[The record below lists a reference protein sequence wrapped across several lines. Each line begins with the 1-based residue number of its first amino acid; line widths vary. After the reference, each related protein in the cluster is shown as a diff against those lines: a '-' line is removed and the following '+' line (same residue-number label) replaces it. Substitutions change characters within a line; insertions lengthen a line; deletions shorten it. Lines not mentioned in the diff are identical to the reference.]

1 MVNTFVVRG
10 CAAILAS
17 FSAFAIA
24 AGATELTGN
33 GSDLGSSTLGG
44 RAPASDQGLEEIIV
58 TAEKRSESINKVPLA
73 ITALSGNTLQ
83 DQNIHS
89 VQDLALVVPGFTYAA
104 SLLDTPVYSLR
115 GVGFYETTL
124 AAYPDVSIYVDQVPL
139 PFPVLTQNIGLDL
152 ERVEVLKGPQG
163 VLFGQNS
170 TGGAINY
177 IAAKPTDKPEGGFDF
192 GYGRFNDTRVDG
204 FVSGPVAD
212 TLNAR
217 FAFQTEQMGPWQHS
231 YNTPTE
237 QTSGSISR
245 SAARLLLDWTP
256 TDKLKFE
263 FNASGGVDRSEPIV
277 PQLIGVSLQ
286 APDSPVN
293 GPFLLAY
300 PHAPNNAE
308 AADYSLLNKPRSNNS
323 QYQFSLR
330 GDFTPGSDLTITSI
344 TSYVHYLRDEN
355 VEFGGVSVN
364 TANARN
370 LGDEELV
377 LDFGQ
382 INSIYQELRVANS
395 TSDVLRWVAGA
406 NFEHSSVHEFN
417 LYDYAGSSEADS
429 PGVAAAL
436 TRNLTNTPFYSDQL
450 MKNYA
455 VFGNIDWNVSNPVTV
470 TGGVRL
476 NKSDRHATMC
486 TQGGYGGGVDQAF
499 DHLMSVLHG
508 GAVYPPLTASDCI
521 TLDPVTLLSVRQ
533 GYIADLDEKNAS
545 WRGGVDYKPTSNAL
559 LYVNITKGYKAGSFP
574 MLSASTSYQYLPVK
588 QESVLDYE
596 GGFKLSF
603 FDRTVQLNGAGYHYD
618 YTNKQIRTQTVQ
630 PIFGILNNLQNVP
643 KSTVDGG
650 ELQLAWT
657 PLHGLR
663 LTAAATFLEAK
674 VIEFVGT
681 NADGIRQDYAGS
693 AVPYSPKWSTNATA
707 DYDWNLSSALIASVG
722 LTAAQRSVS
731 YATVGPTP
739 IDRISPYTLLD
750 LRASV
755 RTQDGKYRVEVYGKN
770 VTNRFYWDNVSHPY
784 DTVVRY
790 AGMPET
796 WGITFS
802 ARFF

>member
-1 MVNTFVVRG
+1 
-10 CAAILAS
+10 
-17 FSAFAIA
+17 
-24 AGATELTGN
+24 
-33 GSDLGSSTLGG
+33 
-44 RAPASDQGLEEIIV
+44 
-58 TAEKRSESINKVPLA
+58 
-73 ITALSGNTLQ
+73 
-83 DQNIHS
+83 
-89 VQDLALVVPGFTYAA
+89 
-104 SLLDTPVYSLR
+104 
-115 GVGFYETTL
+115 
-124 AAYPDVSIYVDQVPL
+124 
-139 PFPVLTQNIGLDL
+139 
-152 ERVEVLKGPQG
+152 
-163 VLFGQNS
+163 
-170 TGGAINY
+170 
-177 IAAKPTDKPEGGFDF
+177 
-192 GYGRFNDTRVDG
+192 
-204 FVSGPVAD
+204 
-212 TLNAR
+212 
-217 FAFQTEQMGPWQHS
+217 
-231 YNTPTE
+231 
-237 QTSGSISR
+237 
-245 SAARLLLDWTP
+245 
-256 TDKLKFE
+256 
-263 FNASGGVDRSEPIV
+263 
-277 PQLIGVSLQ
+277 
-286 APDSPVN
+286 
-293 GPFLLAY
+293 
-300 PHAPNNAE
+300 
-308 AADYSLLNKPRSNNS
+308 
-323 QYQFSLR
+323 
-330 GDFTPGSDLTITSI
+330 
-344 TSYVHYLRDEN
+344 
-355 VEFGGVSVN
+355 
-364 TANARN
+364 
-370 LGDEELV
+370 
-377 LDFGQ
+377 
-382 INSIYQELRVANS
+382 
-395 TSDVLRWVAGA
+395 
-406 NFEHSSVHEFN
+406 
-417 LYDYAGSSEADS
+417 
-429 PGVAAAL
+429 
-436 TRNLTNTPFYSDQL
+436 
-450 MKNYA
+450 
-455 VFGNIDWNVSNPVTV
+455 
-470 TGGVRL
+470 
-476 NKSDRHATMC
+476 
-486 TQGGYGGGVDQAF
+486 
-499 DHLMSVLHG
+499 MSVLHG

-521 TLDPVTLLSVRQ
+521 TLDPVTFLSVRQ
-533 GYIADLDEKNAS
+533 GNVADLDEKNAS

-559 LYVNITKGYKAGSFP
+559 LYVNVTKGYKAGSFP

-596 GGFKLSF
+596 GGFKVSF

-663 LTAAATFLEAK
+663 LTAAATYLEAK

>member
-1 MVNTFVVRG
+1 MMNTIGLRS

-24 AGATELTGN
+24 AGAAELAGDV
-33 GSDLGSSTLGG
+33 SDPGSSTLGG

-58 TAEKRSESINKVPLA
+58 TADKRSESINKVPLA
-73 ITALSGNTLQ
+73 ITALSGNALQ

-139 PFPVLTQNIGLDL
+139 PFPVLTQNISLDL

-177 IAAKPTDKPEGGFDF
+177 IAAKPTDKSEAGFDF

-212 TLNAR
+212 TLTAR

-237 QTSGSISR
+237 QTNGSISR
-245 SAARLLLDWTP
+245 SAARLLIDWKP
-256 TDKLKFE
+256 TDRLMFE
-263 FNASGGVDRSEPIV
+263 FNANGSVDRSEPIA

-300 PHAPNNAE
+300 PHAPNNAD

-323 QYQFSLR
+323 QFQFSLR
-330 GDFTPGSDLTITSI
+330 GDYTPMDNLTVTSI

-364 TANARN
+364 TANAIN
-370 LGDEELV
+370 LGDEELS
-377 LDFGQ
+377 LDFAN
-382 INSIYQELRVANS
+382 INSIFQELRLANS
-395 TSDVLRWVAGA
+395 NSDALRWVAGA
-406 NFEHSSVHEFN
+406 NFEHSSVYEFN
-417 LYDYAGSSEADS
+417 LYDYSGSSEANS
-429 PGVAAAL
+429 PGVAASL
-436 TRNLTNTPFYSDQL
+436 GRNLTNTPFYSDQL

-455 VFGNIDWNVSNPVTV
+455 VFGNVDWDVSKQVTV

-476 NKSDRHATMC
+476 NKSDRHAKIC

-499 DHLMSVLHG
+499 DHLMSILHG
-508 GAVYPPLTASDCI
+508 GLVYPPLTASDCI
-521 TLDPVTLLSVRQ
+521 TLDPVTLLSVR
-533 GYIADLDEKNAS
+533 GGNIGDLDEKNAS
-545 WRGGVDYKPTSNAL
+545 WRTGLSYKPTDNAM
-559 LYVNITKGYKAGSFP
+559 LYVNVTKGYKAGSFP

-596 GGFKLSF
+596 GGFKASF
-603 FDRTVQLNGAGYHYD
+603 FDHSLQLNGAAFHYD

-643 KSTVDGG
+643 KSKVDGG
-650 ELQLAWT
+650 ELQFAWT
-657 PLHGLR
+657 PLHGLQ
-663 LTAAATFLEAK
+663 LTAAATYLAAK

-707 DYDWNLSSALIASVG
+707 DYEWTLSSTLMASVG
-722 LTAAQRSVS
+722 LTAAQRSLS

-750 LRASV
+750 ARASV
-755 RTQDGKYRVEVYGKN
+755 RTLDGKYRIEVYGKN
-770 VTNRFYWDNVSHPY
+770 ITSRFYWDNVSHPY

-802 ARFF
+802 AHFF